1 MPSFA
6 LPPQSKPRS
15 MSATTSSII
24 GAFTRK
30 HRRASGFLLLFLTL
44 AAIFSFLF
52 NDAYNTSSY
61 ISHQRT
67 RGRKPSS
74 SYPLSRAFGE
84 SKRVAVP
91 APQASTTEG
100 EPLNLTPAMELG
112 ALVAFLADRAA
123 QNALP
128 ATLDPESPIPADV
141 VLDFNTRSDF
151 AQLEVEDLVQDTWIR
166 NPVVIFSKAHSP
178 QGRDV
183 KKIFASYKLKPAPT
197 VVDIDERQDAA
208 VLEPLLYRLT
218 GQTSLPITLIGGRAY
233 GSLTDIATA
242 HESGEL
248 KRAMQSAGANIIPP
262 KKKQQIPAPKLDK

>member
-6 LPPQSKPRS
+6 LPPQSKPRLTN
-15 MSATTSSII
+15 TTASIVST
-24 GAFTRK
+24 FTRK

-52 NDAYNTSSY
+52 SHTYDTSAYIAY
-61 ISHQRT
+61 QRA
-67 RGRKPSS
+67 RGRQPSA

-84 SKRVAVP
+84 SKRAMAA
-91 APQASTTEG
+91 APRASPTEG

-112 ALVAFLADRAA
+112 ALVAFLTDRAA

-128 ATLDPESPIPADV
+128 ATLDPQSPIPADV
-141 VLDFNTRSDF
+141 ILDFNTRSDF
-151 AQLEVEDLVQDTWIR
+151 AQLEVDDLVQDTWIR
-166 NPVVIFSKAHSP
+166 NPIVIFSKVHSP

-197 VVDIDERQDAA
+197 AFDIDERQDAA

-218 GQTSLPITLIGGRAY
+218 GQKSLPITLMAGRAI

-248 KRAMQSAGANIIPP
+248 KRAMQSAGVTIIPP
-262 KKKQQIPAPKLDK
+262 KKKHQIPAPKLDK

>member
-6 LPPQSKPRS
+6 LPTQSKPRLTN
-15 MSATTSSII
+15 TTTNIV

-44 AAIFSFLF
+44 AAIFSFF
-52 NDAYNTSSY
+52 FSHTHDTSAYIAY
-61 ISHQRT
+61 QRA
-67 RGRKPSS
+67 RGRQPSA

-84 SKRVAVP
+84 SKRVVAA
-91 APQASTTEG
+91 APRASATEG

-128 ATLDPESPIPADV
+128 VTLDPHSPIPADV
-141 VLDFNTRSDF
+141 ILDFNTRSDL
-151 AQLEVEDLVQDTWIR
+151 AQLEVDDLVQDTWMR
-166 NPVVIFSKAHSP
+166 NPIVIFSK
-178 QGRDV
+178 GRDV

-197 VVDIDERQDAA
+197 VFEVDERQDAA

-218 GQTSLPITLIGGRAY
+218 GQKSLPITLMAGRAI

-248 KRAMQSAGANIIPP
+248 KRAMQSAGVTIVPP
-262 KKKQQIPAPKLDK
+262 KKKYQIPAPKLDK

>member
-1 MPSFA
+1 MPSFV
-6 LPPQSKPRS
+6 LPTQSKPHMTS
-15 MSATTSSII
+15 TTANIV

-44 AAIFSFLF
+44 AAVFTFLF
-52 NDAYNTSSY
+52 SHTHDTSTYIAY
-61 ISHQRT
+61 QRA
-67 RGRKPSS
+67 RGRTPSA
-74 SYPLSRAFGE
+74 SYPLSRAFGA
-84 SKRVAVP
+84 SGRAAAP
-91 APQASTTEG
+91 APQASSTEG
-100 EPLNLTPAMELG
+100 SPLALTPSMELG

-128 ATLDPESPIPADV
+128 ATLDPRSPIPADV
-141 VLDFNTRSDF
+141 ILDFNTRSDF
-151 AQLEVEDLVQDTWIR
+151 AQLEVDDLVQDTWIR
-166 NPVVIFSKAHSP
+166 NPIVIFSKVHSP

-197 VVDIDERQDAA
+197 VFDIDERQDAA

-218 GQTSLPITLIGGRAY
+218 GQKSLPITLMAGRAI

-248 KRAMQSAGANIIPP
+248 KRAMQSAGVAIVPP